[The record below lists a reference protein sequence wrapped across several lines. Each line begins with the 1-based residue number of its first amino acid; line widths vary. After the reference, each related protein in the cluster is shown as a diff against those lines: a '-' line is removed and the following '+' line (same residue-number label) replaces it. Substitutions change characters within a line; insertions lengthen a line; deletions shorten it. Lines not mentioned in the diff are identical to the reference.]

1 MCNTISVLLLKGGR
15 PQRWAHVQ
23 KAIIVIYRNDTLNTF
38 LENCGG
44 IEREC
49 NLSGIIIFT
58 MSSLTISL
66 H

>member
-1 MCNTISVLLLKGGR
+1 MRNTISVLLLKGGR
-15 PQRWAHVQ
+15 ASEMGHIFKKQELF
-23 KAIIVIYRNDTLNTF
+23 YRNDKLNTF

-44 IEREC
+44 IDY
-49 NLSGIIIFT
+49 NLSGIIVFT